1 MSSAKAIRTQIR
13 SVEQT
18 KKITKA
24 MELVAASKKGK
35 AVARMATSGPYAEKM
50 RQVIY
55 HVAHSHPEYHH
66 PYLDTRPLHR
76 VGLVVV
82 SSDRGLCG
90 GLNNNLFKL
99 VVQQMRQWQEEGID
113 VELCLVGNKALSF
126 FRRLGGNI
134 VAQANH
140 LGDAPSVMDLIGVV
154 KVMLSKY
161 DEGLLDG
168 LHVAN
173 NHFLTTMS
181 QKPNIQQLL
190 PIDDNVLGAQ
200 WKGSATNQMITP
212 FKKSEHWD
220 YIYEPESKELLDILF
235 TRYIESQVYQ
245 SVVENIACE
254 QAARMVAMKSATDNA
269 SELINE
275 LRLVYNKAR
284 QASITKELAEIVGGA
299 AAVE

>member
-13 SVEQT
+13 SIEQT

-35 AVARMATSGPYAEKM
+35 AVARMATSSPYAEKM

-55 HVAHSHPEYHH
+55 HVAHSNPEYHH
-66 PYLDTRPLHR
+66 PYLDPRPLNR

-82 SSDRGLCG
+82 SSHRGLCG

-99 VVQQMRQWQEEGID
+99 VVQQMRQWKDQGVD
-113 VELCLVGNKALSF
+113 VELCLVGKKALSF
-126 FRRLGGNI
+126 FRPLGGKI

-154 KVMLSKY
+154 KVMLTKY
-161 DEGLLDG
+161 DEGALDG
-168 LHVAN
+168 LYVAYN
-173 NHFLTTMS
+173 NFVTTMS
-181 QKPNIQQLL
+181 QKPNLQQLL
-190 PIDDNVLGAQ
+190 PIDDKVLGPEPKLSMAE
-200 WKGSATNQMITP
+200 QMITP

-220 YIYEPESKELLDILF
+220 YIYEPESKELLDVLF

-269 SELINE
+269 SELIDE
-275 LRLVYNKAR
+275 LRLIYNKAR